1 VVEPLIPLLAAL
13 GVLLGLGLW
22 ERHARDRAWRGVPIR
37 IHVNG
42 TRGKSTVARLIW
54 SALREAGVPA
64 VAKTT
69 GTSPRLLLPDGSER
83 PIRRTGSPSIREQLQ
98 VLRAARRYRAR
109 AMIVECM
116 ALDPELQWI
125 SEHRMVRATIG
136 VVTNVRPDH
145 VETMGHDEAAIA
157 ACLANTIPGG
167 GVVVT
172 GDCAT
177 SRLLAGRAAMAGA
190 RVVAAEG
197 GGGDWLAENE
207 RTALTVMRELGV
219 ADEVSQR
226 GFAAFPRDPGTV
238 RSGVEH
244 GGWID
249 ATAAN
254 DPVSLERLLS
264 PAPGAGAVVAVYNNR
279 DDRGCRLLTF
289 LRYPGIVSRAGT
301 LVITGSRPP
310 LTLWR
315 EATRRRGALET
326 RFVAPRALGRWLA
339 SRPSACLLFCGNTRG
354 LDVSRVLAE
363 AGRRG

>member
-1 VVEPLIPLLAAL
+1 MIPPLIPLLVAF
-13 GVLLGLGLW
+13 GMLLGLGLW
-22 ERHARDRAWRGVPIR
+22 ERHARDRAWRAIPIR

-42 TRGKSTVARLIW
+42 TRGKSTVTRLIW
-54 SALREAGVPA
+54 SALREAAVPA

-69 GTSPRLLLPDGSER
+69 GTAPRLLLPDGSER
-83 PIRRTGSPSIREQLQ
+83 TIRRRSPASIREQFQ
-98 VLRAARRYRAR
+98 VLRAARRSGAR
-109 AMIVECM
+109 AVIVECM

-125 SEHRMVRATIG
+125 SEHRMLRATIG
-136 VVTNVRPDH
+136 VITNIRPDH
-145 VETMGHDEAAIA
+145 VEIMGGDEAAIA
-157 ACLANTIPGG
+157 ACLANTIPRG
-167 GVVVT
+167 GVLVT
-172 GDCAT
+172 GDCAA
-177 SRLLAGRAAMAGA
+177 SQLLAGRATLAGA
-190 RVVAAEG
+190 RVVTAEVGSG
-197 GGGDWLAENE
+197 GWLAENE
-207 RTALTVMRELGV
+207 RTALAVLRELGV
-219 ADEVSQR
+219 PDEVSRR
-226 GFAAFPRDPGTV
+226 GFAAFPRDPGAV

-289 LRYPGIVSRAGT
+289 LRHPGIVSRAGT

-339 SRPSACLLFCGNTRG
+339 SRRSACLLFCGNTRG
-354 LDVSRVLAE
+354 LDVGRVLAE